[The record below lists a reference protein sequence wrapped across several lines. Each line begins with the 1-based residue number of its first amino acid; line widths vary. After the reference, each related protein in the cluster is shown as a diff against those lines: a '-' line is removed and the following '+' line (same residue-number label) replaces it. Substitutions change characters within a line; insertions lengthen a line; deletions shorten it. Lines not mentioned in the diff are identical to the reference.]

1 MNKSRYSLIGLII
14 IILFSLFS
22 CSSYDINYSEATL
35 SKNKENF
42 ISQKEEVDLNYN
54 YQAFDLLG
62 KSAAIFLV
70 NNSAKTPP
78 VIINNLD
85 QLFTKKL
92 LESNL
97 FVAVKPSEQVNKQLI
112 KQAQIKQLSEI
123 YLDTLTNISVS
134 DKDISRPMAEYL
146 NVDNLVVLQID
157 NWPCSECL
165 LDDRIRIKIKIV
177 NAHSSAILWTGI
189 DEIYTLNYQS
199 DHFPE
204 MANILLTDLFQNF
217 YNRFKIK
224 WHKKRYHQLVQLN

>member
-1 MNKSRYSLIGLII
+1 MNKSKYTFMGLII

-22 CSSYDINYSEATL
+22 CSSYDINYSESAP

-42 ISQKEEVDLNYN
+42 IFQKQEMDSNYN
-54 YQAFDLLG
+54 YQTFDLLG

-70 NNSAKTPP
+70 NNSLKTPP

-85 QLFTKKL
+85 RLFTTKL

-97 FVAVKPSEQVNKQLI
+97 FVSVKPTEQVNNQLI
-112 KQAQIKQLSEI
+112 KHAQIKQLSNI
-123 YLDTLTNISVS
+123 YLETLTNISVS

-146 NVDNLVVLQID
+146 NVDNFVVLQID

-165 LDDRIRIKIKIV
+165 LYDRIRIKIKIV
-177 NAHSSAILWTGI
+177 NAQSSAILWTGI
-189 DEIYTLNYQS
+189 DEIYTLDYQS
-199 DHFPE
+199 EHFPE

-224 WHKKRYHQLVQLN
+224 WHKKRYYQLAQLK